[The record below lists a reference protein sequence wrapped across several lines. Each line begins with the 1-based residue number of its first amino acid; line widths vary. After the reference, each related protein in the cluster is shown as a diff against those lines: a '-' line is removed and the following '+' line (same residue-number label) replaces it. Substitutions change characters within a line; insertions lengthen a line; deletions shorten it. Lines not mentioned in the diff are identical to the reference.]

1 MVGIIDTDTCYI
13 VRHGVPLGADGARA
27 LKLSGLWDQAL
38 EVLDPDAT
46 ALRAELLTDR
56 FFWRLDG
63 AAEAAA
69 AVAELLQADAALGAF
84 LDAQLAYTRVLFEIA
99 PRPGDPERAQQG
111 FAAAASDARLTNRAT
126 LWLGIVAENLQHDPG
141 RARRHFTHA
150 HSGARK
156 DVDLLLES
164 YALRHLGEQ
173 DLEGGDPTGLA
184 RLRRS
189 YHLRAAL
196 GTRPQTA
203 AAAATLATYLPEGD
217 EAAQL
222 SHLAAATA
230 RELHLTWLLPT
241 G

>member
-1 MVGIIDTDTCYI
+1 M
-13 VRHGVPLGADGARA
+13 VRHGVRLGTDGVRA
-27 LKLSGLWDQAL
+27 LKRSGLWDQAL
-38 EVLDPDAT
+38 EVLDPGAT

-63 AAEAAA
+63 VAEAGA

-84 LDAQLAYTRVLFEIA
+84 LDAQLAYTRVLFAIA
-99 PRPGDPERAQQG
+99 PRPGDPERAEEG
-111 FAAAASDARLTNRAT
+111 FAAAASDARLTNWAT
-126 LWLGIVAENLQHDPG
+126 LWQGVVAEHLQHDPG

-150 HSGARK
+150 CSGARK
-156 DVDLLLES
+156 DADPLLES
-164 YALRHLGEQ
+164 YALRHLGAQ
-173 DLEGGDPTGLA
+173 DLEGGDATGLDL
-184 RLRRS
+184 LRRS

-196 GTRPQTA
+196 GARPQTA
-203 AAAATLATYLPEGD
+203 AAAATLAAYLPEGD

-222 SHLAAATA
+222 SRMAAATA